1 MNQTVPG
8 STLLF
13 ALFGTT
19 VTVVLALAG
28 ALWIHWRDN
37 SKAHAEL
44 SSIVASVKKAAEIYE
59 RSQSAFLE
67 TIQAI
72 SRQHADM
79 YRDLSARLATLDE
92 RSNNHARE
100 IARNAENTHDLR
112 TETRNSLE
120 KQIESVRVEVA
131 RVDDK
136 QREDMA
142 RIQLRRRED
151 T

>member
-1 MNQTVPG
+1 MN
-8 STLLF
+8 SSASNALLF

-19 VTVVLALAG
+19 VAVVLALAG
-28 ALWIHWRDN
+28 ALWMHWRET
-37 SKAHAEL
+37 SKAYADL
-44 SSIVASVKKAAEIYE
+44 VKIVATVQTAAEIYE
-59 RSQSAFLE
+59 RSQSAFLD

-79 YRDLSARLATLDE
+79 YRDLSARFAMLDE

-100 IARNAENTHDLR
+100 IARNAENHHDLR
-112 TETRNSLE
+112 TDARAALE
-120 KQIESVRVEVA
+120 KQIESVRSEIS
-131 RVDDK
+131 RVDHQ

-142 RIQLRRRED
+142 RIQMRRRSD